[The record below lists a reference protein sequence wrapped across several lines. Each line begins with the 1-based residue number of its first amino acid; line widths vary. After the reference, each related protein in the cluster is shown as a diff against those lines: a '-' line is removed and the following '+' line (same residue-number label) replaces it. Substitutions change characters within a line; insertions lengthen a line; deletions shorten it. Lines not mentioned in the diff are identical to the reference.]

1 MHSPTRR
8 AIDRHSSQSPITSPH
23 RDEEC
28 GFGDRLLLPRY
39 RGDRGD
45 LTALMLLYGVAL
57 ACFLAVA
64 SGVAA
69 DMTPARPAPPP
80 HQGLS
85 LDATDR
91 S

>member
-1 MHSPTRR
+1 MHPLTSR
-8 AIDRHSSQSPITSPH
+8 ATDRHTSQSPNTLPA

-28 GFGDRLLLPRY
+28 GFGERLLLPRY

-69 DMTPARPAPPP
+69 DMTPARAAPPP

-85 LDATDR
+85 LEATDR